1 MTENRQSAARM
12 HDAVNKEECAGLG
25 ILYAVPDAKD
35 DMSSVGK
42 CDLTAELRE
51 RYWISREKD
60 AGTGIATWG
69 RVGANFEWRIERNEL
84 GRSRNDVAASAMR
97 FGPARTA
104 SARTEWFEVTEVF
117 EGVEAR
123 DVEAFM
129 RLQNGMDS
137 RQCFDPEAFLDSL
150 DLGAPGRA
158 AQRRAADGVMA
169 AVGKKM
175 EKESDQEM
183 RRTYGYG
190 TLIVGVP
197 LWIANFPANPLRAE
211 NVIDEFV
218 ARISIGL
225 EPHARRLSNRQ
236 RPFRRIVVAWETGAK
251 SMTEWAGK
259 ARFDLYDDP
268 AVQTLNTV
276 QPMIGP
282 WARSLVELKP
292 DGMAMYV
299 TKAWP
304 EKRARHVRLPQRMEP
319 MLQKLG
325 EAKERH
331 RLRIHERIQSRILQR
346 FLGLAC
352 FVHNFG
358 PAGLERWIVARI
370 SVRHRVARIALK
382 RQAKRL
388 YRASLLTSR
397 ERRRARGMR
406 QGLRPC

>member
-1 MTENRQSAARM
+1 M
-12 HDAVNKEECAGLG
+12 
-25 ILYAVPDAKD
+25 
-35 DMSSVGK
+35 
-42 CDLTAELRE
+42 
-51 RYWISREKD
+51 
-60 AGTGIATWG
+60 
-69 RVGANFEWRIERNEL
+69 
-84 GRSRNDVAASAMR
+84 
-97 FGPARTA
+97 
-104 SARTEWFEVTEVF
+104 TEVF

-218 ARISIGL
+218 TRISIGL
-225 EPHARRLSNRQ
+225 APYARRLRSRQ
-236 RPFRRIVVAWETGAK
+236 CPFWRIVVAWETGAK

-268 AVQTLNTV
+268 AVQTLNAV
-276 QPMIGP
+276 QPMMGP
-282 WARSLVELKP
+282 RARSLVELKP
-292 DGMAMYV
+292 DSMAMYV

-319 MLQKLG
+319 VLQRLG

-331 RLRIHERIQSRILQR
+331 RLLIHERIRSRVLQW

-352 FVHNFG
+352 FVHIYG
-358 PAGLERWIVARI
+358 LAGLERWIVARL
-370 SVRHRVARIALK
+370 SVRHRVARLALK
-382 RQAKRL
+382 RRAKRL

>member
-1 MTENRQSAARM
+1 M
-12 HDAVNKEECAGLG
+12 HDAVNKKECAGLG
-25 ILYAVPDAKD
+25 ILFAAPDDKD
-35 DMSSVGK
+35 DMSNVGMR
-42 CDLTAELRE
+42 DLTAELRE
-51 RYWISREKD
+51 RYWIALGKD

-69 RVGANFEWRIERNEL
+69 TVGANFEWRIERKEL
-84 GRSRNDVAASAMR
+84 GRSRNEPGDGFRHALWAGSN
-97 FGPARTA
+97 GIG
-104 SARTEWFEVTEVF
+104 ARTEWFEVTEVF

-129 RLQNGMDS
+129 RLHNGMES
-137 RQCFDPEAFLDSL
+137 RQGFDPEAFLDSL

-169 AVGKKM
+169 AVAKKM
-175 EKESDQEM
+175 EKESYQEM

-197 LWIANFPANPLRAE
+197 LWFAIFPANPLRAE

-218 ARISIGL
+218 TRISIGL
-225 EPHARRLSNRQ
+225 EPHARRLRSRQ
-236 RPFRRIVVAWETGAK
+236 CPFWRIVVAWETSAK

-268 AVQTLNTV
+268 AVQTLNAV
-276 QPMIGP
+276 QPMIEP
-282 WARSLVELKP
+282 WARSLIDLKP
-292 DGMAMYV
+292 DMMTMHV
-299 TKAWP
+299 TRARP

-331 RLRIHERIQSRILQR
+331 RLRIHERIRSRILQW

-352 FVHNFG
+352 FVHIFG
-358 PAGLERWIVARI
+358 LAGLERWIVARF
-370 SVRHRVARIALK
+370 SVRHRVARLALK
-382 RQAKRL
+382 RRAKRL

-397 ERRRARGMR
+397 ERRRARGVR
-406 QGLRPC
+406 QGL